1 MKIGILGGGNVGGT
15 LGERW
20 AQAGHEIF
28 FGVRNPD
35 AAEMKETIGRCGGR
49 ASAGS
54 VNQAAAFGD
63 VIVNALPWAAAKS
76 ALPALDLKGK
86 VLLDAANPILPDFS
100 GLEIGTTSSGGEL
113 VAQLAAGAKVVKIFN
128 TTGFKNM
135 GNPVIQGTKIPIF
148 YCGDDSAAK
157 STAAQLAADLG
168 FEPIDAGPLSNA
180 RLLEPHAFL
189 WIWLALKGGLGRDFA
204 FQIVKR

>member
-20 AQAGHEIF
+20 AESGHEIF

-54 VNQAAAFGD
+54 PEQAAAFSG
-63 VIVNALPWAAAKS
+63 VIVNALPWPATKS

-86 VLLDAANPILPDFS
+86 VLLDATNPILPDFS
-100 GLEIGTTSSGGEL
+100 GLEVGTTSSGGEL
-113 VAQLAAGAKVVKIFN
+113 VAQLAASAMVVKIFN

-135 GNPVIQGTKIPIF
+135 ANPVFQGAKIPMF

-168 FEPIDAGPLSNA
+168 FDPIDAGPLSNS
-180 RLLEPHAFL
+180 RLLEPQAFL